1 MKTRQR
7 RGTKLIDSKIEKAR
21 KLLEKVEA
29 RRDKVALNLRVLMDR
44 RDEIRRQE
52 IVDAIGTS
60 RRSYDE
66 ILNFIK
72 S

>member
-1 MKTRQR
+1 MRTKQR
-7 RGTKLIDSKIEKAR
+7 RRTKSIDAKIDKAR
-21 KLLEKVEA
+21 KLLENVEA
-29 RRDKVALNLRVLMDR
+29 RRDKVAQNLRALMDR
-44 RDEIRRQE
+44 RDEIRKQE
-52 IVDAIGTS
+52 IIDAIGGS

>member
-21 KLLEKVEA
+21 KLPEKVEA
-29 RRDKVALNLRVLMDR
+29 RRDKVALNLRVLMDH
-44 RDEIRRQE
+44 RDEERKRE
-52 IVDAIGTS
+52 LLEAIGKSDRT
-60 RRSYDE
+60 YEE

>member
-21 KLLEKVEA
+21 KLLEKIEA

>member
-7 RGTKLIDSKIEKAR
+7 CGTKLIDSKIEKAR

-29 RRDKVALNLRVLMDR
+29 RRDKAALNLRVLMDR
-44 RDEIRRQE
+44 RDEERKRE
-52 IVDAIGTS
+52 LLEAIGKSDRT
-60 RRSYDE
+60 YEE

-72 S
+72 G